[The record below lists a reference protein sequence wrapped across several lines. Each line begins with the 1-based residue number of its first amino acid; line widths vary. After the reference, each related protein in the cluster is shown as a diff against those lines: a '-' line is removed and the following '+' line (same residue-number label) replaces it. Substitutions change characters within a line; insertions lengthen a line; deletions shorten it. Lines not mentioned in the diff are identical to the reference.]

1 MMVWKPPK
9 TDWKDND
16 VPTSIDFNRIE
27 ENIKENNNIVI
38 GSGVPKG
45 AILMWSGSITTIPSG
60 WALCNGINGTPD
72 LRDRFIVGA
81 GRAYSIG
88 ATGGEKEVKL
98 TEAQMPKHKHGS
110 GNLNT
115 NSAGSHGHSFEIGY
129 STSRDEGGS
138 LNSNISGTRN
148 TSTAGLHTH
157 SISGDTSYAGSD
169 QPHENRPPYFA
180 LAFIMKL

>member
-1 MMVWKPPK
+1 MVWKPPK

-27 ENIKENNNIVI
+27 ENIKENNNIAI

-45 AILMWSGSITTIPSG
+45 AILMWSGSNTTIPSG

-98 TEAQMPKHKHGS
+98 TEAQMPKHSHTGS
-110 GNLNT
+110 T
-115 NSAGSHGHSFEIGY
+115 SYSGSHTHTYKGFPPRQGYGIPTGSSGWYEESKNITTDSGGSHSHSF
-129 STSRDEGGS
+129 ST
-138 LNSNISGTRN
+138 N
-148 TSTAGLHTH
+148 T
-157 SISGDTSYAGSD
+157 IGSD
-169 QPHENRPPYFA
+169 QPHENRPPYYA

>member
-1 MMVWKPPK
+1 MVWKPPK

-98 TEAQMPKHKHGS
+98 TEAQMPEHKHGAT
-110 GNLNT
+110 T
-115 NSAGSHGHSFEIGY
+115 NSSGTHSHTIAILEKKTEDRNDVGVWQSYWKFRAGTTQTAGSH
-129 STSRDEGGS
+129 
-138 LNSNISGTRN
+138 
-148 TSTAGLHTH
+148 TH
-157 SISGDTSYAGSD
+157 SVIVDNAGSG
-169 QPHENRPPYFA
+169 QPHENRPPYYA